1 MPAYVPPDGGAPVN
15 LDNLRKQAKQYVRWH
30 RDRNGT
36 VAEVIRNALP
46 RYARLSDSQIL
57 DEEFRLAD
65 AQELVARREGFPD
78 WEALVAAC
86 RSPAIGAGGPV
97 PDEGGMPRLL
107 VARPFVFVRDVRA
120 ACAYYVDVL
129 GFSLAF
135 DYGSPPFY
143 AEVER
148 DAVRLCV
155 RHTDDPMVDPAQAE
169 REDVILASFEVTDAK
184 ALYLELQE
192 TGAEFA
198 QTLRTEPY
206 GTRDFIVTDPD
217 GNRVAF
223 FDVHGV
229 KGENRLQDVPGRTA
243 GPV

>member
-1 MPAYVPPDGGAPVN
+1 MN

-30 RDRNGT
+30 RERHGT

-46 RYARLSDSQIL
+46 RYAGLSDARIFQ
-57 DEEFRLAD
+57 EEFRLAD
-65 AQELVARREGFPD
+65 ALELVAHREGFPD
-78 WEALVAAC
+78 WEAVVAAS
-86 RSPAIGAGGPV
+86 RGPAAPGADPRPGAGERSRV
-97 PDEGGMPRLL
+97 L

-120 ACAYYVDVL
+120 ACAHYARVL

-148 DAVRLCV
+148 DGVRLCI
-155 RHTDDPMVDPAQAE
+155 RHTDGAIVDPAQAR

-184 ALYLELQE
+184 SLYLELQDS
-192 TGAEFA
+192 GAAFA

-206 GTRDFIVTDPD
+206 GTRSFIIEDPD

-223 FDVHGV
+223 FDAHGV
-229 KGENRLQDVPGRTA
+229 KGEHRLQDVPGRVL
-243 GPV
+243 GPC